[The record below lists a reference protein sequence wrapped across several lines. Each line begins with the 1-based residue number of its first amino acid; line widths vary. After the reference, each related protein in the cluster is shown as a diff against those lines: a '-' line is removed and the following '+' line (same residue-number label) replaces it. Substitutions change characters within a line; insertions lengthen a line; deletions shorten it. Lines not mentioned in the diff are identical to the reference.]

1 MKMSGEPLF
10 GSPDIFV
17 EGDLAGATHVTDEDV
32 SRIEV
37 G

>member
-1 MKMSGEPLF
+1 MKI

-17 EGDLAGATHVTDEDV
+17 EGDLAGATHVADEDV
-32 SRIEV
+32 SRIEF